1 METNS
6 NTGKKGN
13 IEIETLQLVLEE
25 FTLEQKINNQHIEAL
40 ITAVK
45 NVGNKIDVSR
55 NEHKIEKNVS
65 EQLDIK
71 QIEAILQKGFLD
83 IKYMIGRQPKSIVR
97 KFQILLFP
105 EQDAKLFYKIV
116 FGKWFLWLVIMVALS
131 NLYKWG
137 IHYNDNNKEIEMQQI
152 QNDRIRKA
160 WEYMYDNNNKQAKK
174 LMKKA
179 YLNSLK
185 SNDDDKIP
193 PK

>member
-6 NTGKKGN
+6 NADKGH
-13 IEIETLQLVLEE
+13 IERETLQLVLEE
-25 FTLEQKINNQHIEAL
+25 FTLEQKTNNQHIEAL

-45 NVGNKIDVSR
+45 NVDNKIDVFKK
-55 NEHKIEKNVS
+55 EHRIEKNVS

-116 FGKWFLWLVIMVALS
+116 FGRWFLWLAIMVALS
-131 NLYKWG
+131 NLYNWG

-160 WEYMYDNNNKQAKK
+160 WEYMYDNNNKETKK

-179 YLNSLK
+179 YVNSVESK
-185 SNDDDKIP
+185 
-193 PK
+193 

>member
-6 NTGKKGN
+6 NTDKKGH
-13 IEIETLQLVLEE
+13 IERETLQLVLEE
-25 FTLEQKINNQHIEAL
+25 FTLEQKANNQHIEVL

-45 NVGNKIDVSR
+45 NVENKIDVS
-55 NEHKIEKNVS
+55 NKGHKIEKNAS

-71 QIEAILQKGFLD
+71 QIETILQKGFLD

-116 FGKWFLWLVIMVALS
+116 FGRWFLWLAIMVALS

-160 WEYMYDNNNKQAKK
+160 WEYMYDNNNKETKK

-179 YLNSLK
+179 YVNSMGE
-185 SNDDDKIP
+185 
-193 PK
+193 

>member
-6 NTGKKGN
+6 NTDEKDY
-13 IEIETLQLVLEE
+13 IERETLQLVLEE
-25 FTLEQKINNQHIEAL
+25 FTLEQKANNQDIEAL

-45 NVGNKIDVSR
+45 NLENKIDVSK

-65 EQLDIK
+65 EPLDIK
-71 QIEAILQKGFLD
+71 PIELILQKSFLD

-97 KFQILLFP
+97 KFEILLFP

-116 FGKWFLWLVIMVALS
+116 FGRWFLWLAIMVALS
-131 NLYKWG
+131 NLYNWG

-160 WEYMYDNNNKQAKK
+160 WEYMYVNNNKETKK

-179 YLNSLK
+179 YTNSVGNK
-185 SNDDDKIP
+185 
-193 PK
+193 